1 MKFSRLSSFILAL
14 FVVTAFSG
22 FVFAGSAGDESL
34 QKLMDGN
41 KRYVESKPMNKDL
54 GDTKRKE
61 ILKGQHPFATV
72 VTCSDS
78 RVPPEHI
85 FDQGLSDIF
94 VIRVAGNVVDSI
106 ALGSIEYGTEHVHTP
121 LLMLLGHSDCGA
133 VKATLGAKGEP
144 EGNIGAIVKKIQ
156 PAVEKAKKKGG
167 SNEEVLETAIKEN
180 VMNVYRDVMKS
191 PVIKELVHEGK
202 LKIVAAEY
210 NLATGKVELLELPHA
225 SHAMEKADHKIEKK
239 AEKMTEKKE
248 EKKTEKPH

>member
-1 MKFSRLSSFILAL
+1 MKFFRGLLA
-14 FVVTAFSG
+14 VVIVVLFSG
-22 FVFAGSAGDESL
+22 SVFAGTAGDESL

-41 KRYVESKPMNKDL
+41 KRYVEGTPINKDL
-54 GDTKRKE
+54 GDTRRKE

-72 VTCSDS
+72 ITCSDS

-85 FDQGLSDIF
+85 FDQGLGDIF

-106 ALGSIEYGTEHVHTP
+106 ALGSIEYGTEHVQTP
-121 LLMLLGHSDCGA
+121 LLILLGHSDCGA

-144 EGNIGAIVKKIQ
+144 EGNIGEIVKKIQ
-156 PAVEKAKKKGG
+156 PAVKKAKKKGG

-180 VMNVYRDVMKS
+180 VMNVYADVMKS

-210 NLATGKVELLELPHA
+210 DLATGKVNMLDLPKEEMH
-225 SHAMEKADHKIEKK
+225 HKKAEKK
-239 AEKMTEKKE
+239 AEAKSEKV
-248 EKKTEKPH
+248 H